1 MIILQFLCSMNI
13 LIRPWQQ
20 VDAGPLVQLADN
32 KKIWNNVR
40 DYFPHP
46 YTDTHAKEWLA
57 LNVGVTPVLNFVIEV
72 DGQFAGSIGMVPKT
86 DVYKCNMEIGYWLGE
101 PFWQKGIATKSIA
114 LICDV
119 IKNEHPHIHRIYAE
133 VFETNKA
140 SMRALEKNGF
150 ALECIRK
157 QAVIKNKV
165 LLDDY
170 VWVKFISSTSS

>member
-1 MIILQFLCSMNI
+1 MMQI

-20 VDAGPLVQLADN
+20 KDAEPLVTLANN
-32 KKIWNNVR
+32 KKIWDHVR

-46 YTDTHAKEWLA
+46 YTMKDAKEWLA
-57 LNVGVTPVLNFVIEV
+57 LNVGVTPVLNFVIEA
-72 DGQFAGSIGMVPKT
+72 DGLFAGSIGMVPKT

-101 PFWQKGIATKSIA
+101 PYWGKGIATIA
-114 LICDV
+114 IELICELIAKDY
-119 IKNEHPHIHRIYAE
+119 PHINRIYAE

-150 ALECIRK
+150 ELECVRK
-157 QAVIKNKV
+157 KAVIKNGA

-170 VWVKFISSTSS
+170 VWVKFVS